1 MNTFKRERWSK
12 WDVVCMMSRE
22 LNLPMDHVT
31 EVTSFSPAFKST
43 VSFFLSLQNV
53 IEVAGPSGG
62 TARPRDVEMTRT
74 RLEEK
79 GIGCHRDFT
88 EGFLQSVQPFL

>member
-43 VSFFLSLQNV
+43 VSFFKV
-53 IEVAGPSGG
+53 CK
-62 TARPRDVEMTRT
+62 M
-74 RLEEK
+74 
-79 GIGCHRDFT
+79 
-88 EGFLQSVQPFL
+88 